1 MRIIVTGN
9 MGYVGPLVVRHLRRR
24 WPDAEI
30 IGFDAGFFAH
40 CLTSKSA
47 LPETLLTAQY
57 FGDVREFPAKLL
69 AGTDA
74 VVHLAAISNDPMGN
88 RFETVTHDINT
99 VASLRLARLAHDS
112 GVRNFVFASSCSV
125 YGFAEGH
132 SRREDDPLNP
142 LTAYARSKIATEE
155 GLATLANGPMTISCL
170 RFATAC
176 GMSDRLRLDLVLN
189 DFAASAASNGTISI
203 LSDGT
208 PWRPLIDV
216 ADMARGIEWAITRR
230 PEQGGRILSVNVGSN
245 SWNYQVRDLAE
256 AVAAAFPGTTVHV
269 NPNAQPDRR
278 SYRVDF
284 SRFTELAPDHQ
295 PQIGLAQSVQRLRT
309 GLAAIDYRQ
318 SDLKNSDMIRLNV
331 LGRMVEQGQLSSDL
345 RWQGSRAV

>member
-9 MGYVGPLVVRHLRRR
+9 MGYVGPIVIRHLRRR
-24 WPDAEI
+24 WPEAEL
-30 IGFDAGFFAH
+30 IGFDSGFFSH
-40 CLTSKSA
+40 CLSSKGR

-57 FGDVREFPAKLL
+57 MGDVREFPAALL
-69 AGTDA
+69 AGADA

-99 VASLRLARLAHDS
+99 AASLRLARMACDC

-125 YGFAEGH
+125 YGFAEGR
-132 SRREDDPLNP
+132 SRREGDALNP
-142 LTAYARSKIATEE
+142 LTAYASSKIATEQ
-155 GLATLANGPMTISCL
+155 GLQALANGSMTISCL

-189 DFAASAASNGTISI
+189 DFAACAATSGEISI

-216 ADMARGIEWAITRR
+216 ADMARAIEWAITRR
-230 PEQGGRILSVNVGSN
+230 PHQGGRLLSVNVGSN
-245 SWNYQVRDLAE
+245 GWNYQVRDLAQ
-256 AVAAAFPGTTVHV
+256 AVAAAFPGAVVHV

-278 SYRVDF
+278 SYSVDF
-284 SRFTELAPDHQ
+284 SLFAELAPGHQ
-295 PQIGLAQSVQRLRT
+295 PQIDLAHSVHRLRSGLAE
-309 GLAAIDYRQ
+309 IDFRDADFK
-318 SDLKNSDMIRLNV
+318 SSNMIRLNV
-331 LGRMVEQGQLSSDL
+331 LSRMVEQEQLSSDL
-345 RWQGSRAV
+345 RWREQAAR